1 MYKLAKQIYDLN
13 LVFHS
18 QEEIKQSIKL
28 KISRLLQMI
37 NYLPNTIGVFMVLQ
51 NNGVIHINSI

>member
-51 NNGVIHINSI
+51 NNRVIHINSI